1 MLIIF
6 GGLPGTGKST
16 IARLLAKR
24 LKATYLR
31 IDTIE
36 QTLRACSTPQA
47 AVTSEGYLVAYH
59 VAGDNLRTGGTV
71 IADSV
76 NPVAETRAAWR
87 AVAAAVEIETI
98 CSDPHEHRRWVETR
112 VTDVPG
118 LVIPARDSVL
128 RREYQPWTRP
138 HLVLDTAS
146 RTEAACLDELLE
158 QYQPDSNSEA
168 NSG

>member
-59 VAGDNLRTGGTV
+59 VAGDDPRTGGTV

-98 CSDPHEHRRWVETR
+98 CSDPHEHRRRVETASP
-112 VTDVPG
+112 TS
-118 LVIPARDSVL
+118 PAWSFPRG
-128 RREYQPWTRP
+128 TRSCAANTSHGP
-138 HLVLDTAS
+138 D
-146 RTEAACLDELLE
+146 RTWSLTPRPAPKLHALTNC
-158 QYQPDSNSEA
+158 
-168 NSG
+168 